1 MKFPTIIRS
10 LFDSNTNH
18 SHNKDEPPSLAHQ
31 TAELLKSHA
40 MLCNCGGIAPPIATA
55 GYTYRCIKCDKTLY
69 SLNYNL
75 GERLP
80 TDSFTVTP
88 KAPSQILNMNYYE
101 EAIGLLKAK
110 K

>member
-1 MKFPTIIRS
+1 MRFPTIIRS
-10 LFDSNTNH
+10 LFDSNNNH
-18 SHNKDEPPSLAHQ
+18 SHSKYEPASLAHQ

-40 MLCNCGGIAPPIATA
+40 VLCSCGDIAPPIATA
-55 GYTYRCIKCDKTLY
+55 GYIYRCIKCDKTIY

-80 TDSFTVTP
+80 TDSFKIAP
-88 KAPSQILNMNYYE
+88 KAPSQILNMEYYE
-101 EAIGLLKAK
+101 EAIRLLKVK